1 MDENTTISVA
11 LLISVASIVFTALNY
26 RRNAKKDDEEHQR
39 EKEKQVENRLK
50 MNMKL
55 DQLCNTTNE
64 IRSDTK
70 AIFEQMRNL
79 EKRVGLVEQST
90 KTLHERLD
98 DHIKQTRGIDE

>member
-1 MDENTTISVA
+1 MDGNTTISVA

-55 DQLCNTTNE
+55 DQLCN
-64 IRSDTK
+64 RQKHCMKD
-70 AIFEQMRNL
+70 
-79 EKRVGLVEQST
+79 
-90 KTLHERLD
+90 
-98 DHIKQTRGIDE
+98 

>member
-1 MDENTTISVA
+1 MDGNTTISVA

-64 IRSDTK
+64 IRLSL
-70 AIFEQMRNL
+70 I
-79 EKRVGLVEQST
+79 
-90 KTLHERLD
+90 
-98 DHIKQTRGIDE
+98 HISEPRDGATSRMPSSA

>member
-1 MDENTTISVA
+1 MDGNTTISVA
-11 LLISVASIVFTALNY
+11 LLISVASIVFTSLNY

-70 AIFEQMRNL
+70 ATF
-79 EKRVGLVEQST
+79 
-90 KTLHERLD
+90 
-98 DHIKQTRGIDE
+98 

>member
-1 MDENTTISVA
+1 MYGNTTISVA

-39 EKEKQVENRLK
+39 EKEKQVENRIK

-55 DQLCNTTNE
+55 DQLCSTTND

-70 AIFEQMRNL
+70 ATIEQIRSL

-98 DHIKQTRGIDE
+98 EHINQTRDIDK

>member
-1 MDENTTISVA
+1 MDGNTTISVA

-50 MNMKL
+50 MNLKL

-70 AIFEQMRNL
+70 ATFEQMRNL

>member
-1 MDENTTISVA
+1 MDGNTTISVA

-26 RRNAKKDDEEHQR
+26 RRSAKKDDEEHQR
-39 EKEKQVENRLK
+39 EKEKQVENRIK

-55 DQLCNTTNE
+55 DQLCTTTND

-70 AIFEQMRNL
+70 VTIEQMRSL

-98 DHIKQTRGIDE
+98 EHINQTRDIDK